1 MTEQVEKIID
11 SIVFRSN
18 GGECLLTREEYADG
32 LRPLNCDLEHS
43 DSFLKENWV
52 LRLATDDESQIIL
65 RYFLSSPN
73 DIAFELACHFAR
85 LLAEKGYM
93 VKTELT
99 ELIAITDWSSYAS
112 PHLALAGLP
121 YIDNSE
127 SITIRLL
134 DIVPNDCR
142 DGISIACWHFNNLK
156 VQEKLLQ
163 NFEKWIQDETW
174 GGGDGESAWLG
185 RFLGKWIS
193 KKTFSFDSLKNLI
206 VWHFENEHKYLSL
219 R

>member
-1 MTEQVEKIID
+1 MTKQLEKLIET
-11 SIVFRSN
+11 IVFRST
-18 GGECLLTREEYADG
+18 GGDCKLTHDEYDDG
-32 LRPLNCDLEHS
+32 CSLLNCDFKYS
-43 DSFLKENWV
+43 DFFLNENWV

-65 RYFLSSPN
+65 RNFLTPQN

-112 PHLALAGLP
+112 SHLALAGLP

-127 SITIRLL
+127 SITISLL
-134 DIVPNDCR
+134 DVIPNDCR
-142 DGISIACWHFNNLK
+142 DGIFIACWHFENLNVHK
-156 VQEKLLQ
+156 KLLQ
-163 NFEKWIQDETW
+163 KFEEWIQDETW
-174 GGGDGESAWLG
+174 GGGDGEESWLG

-193 KKTFSFDSLKNLI
+193 EKTFSSNRLEKLI
-206 VWHFENEHKYLSL
+206 VWYFERKNM
-219 R
+219 